1 MTPIK
6 LLLQIFREK
15 VKVIEVGKRNECGAN
30 EWRSLVW
37 PQISVHI
44 NEIMTLIDWNTAM
57 PLLVRLNSSEP
68 WSSAKRLNEW

>member
-15 VKVIEVGKRNECGAN
+15 VKVIEVGKRNVEQMNG
-30 EWRSLVW
+30 WRSLVW

-44 NEIMTLIDWNTAM
+44 NEIMTLIDWNTTK
-57 PLLVRLNSSEP
+57 PLLLVRLNSSEP
-68 WSSAKRLNEW
+68 WSSANKLN